1 MVLCHAVP
9 GRAVL
14 QGLDVKR
21 HCYDSWFSALHTDV
35 NITIVDY
42 K

>member
-1 MVLCHAVP
+1 LLLLLLLLLP
-9 GRAVL
+9 VL

-21 HCYDSWFSALHTDV
+21 HCYDSWFSALHTEV
-35 NITIVDY
+35 SVTVVDY